1 MEKNIAPPNV
11 EVDGSKILYATDLLE
26 REMDLKDKNIVVIG
40 SGMTGLET
48 AEYLASKG
56 NNVTVVEMLKQIGP
70 DVYDVVLYDI
80 ITRLKKIKCKLN
92 AF

>member
-1 MEKNIAPPNV
+1 
-11 EVDGSKILYATDLLE
+11 
-26 REMDLKDKNIVVIG
+26 MDLKDKNIVVIG

-92 AF
+92 AFQQICRIWGGEWCNNSEYL